1 MSLGQPR
8 RVVGPAEGE
17 QGRAQLLDGAE
28 GPHPQQVLL
37 QGPDEALGA
46 AVPFRCA
53 NERRG
58 ARDPEEAK
66 FFLEVV
72 GHVLASVVM
81 PDGEA
86 AGDARREAAEVAPHA
101 LADRLERREAR
112 RPGRGGGGGA
122 GGGGG

>member
-1 MSLGQPR
+1 MSLDQPR

-17 QGRAQLLDGAE
+17 QRRAQLLDGVE

-46 AVPFRCA
+46 AVPFRGA

-86 AGDARREAAEVAPHA
+86 AGAARRAP
-101 LADRLERREAR
+101 
-112 RPGRGGGGGA
+112 PGGA
-122 GGGGG
+122 PGAPGAG